1 MFLFISLIPDRQL
14 RTAIDYTDSR
24 QTIIGGFNTKSNSV
38 SDEIIGTSN
47 LSKLEIFVRM
57 TISGSLENY
66 SKSKLAQSLTIK

>member
-47 LSKLEIFVRM
+47 LNKLEIFVRM
-57 TISGSLENY
+57 TISGCLENY
-66 SKSKLAQSLTIK
+66 SKSKLARSLTIK